1 MFEVKIECDVGEGIG
16 VRLGWSTKKSDL
28 EEPVG
33 ANADGYGFCVLSSQ
47 MIHNRKKFPIQKD
60 SGSSIDN
67 QGIRI
72 KRGDVIGCF
81 LHLGSQGR
89 PFEPTTKGMVTLVF
103 CMMKNVFIFGLLF
116 M

>member
-67 QGIRI
+67 QGIKI

-81 LHLGSQGR
+81 LHLGSHGR
-89 PFEPTTKGMVTLVF
+89 PFEPTTKGNLACVF
-103 CMMKNVFIFGLLF
+103 CMMKNIFIFDLVF